1 MHAEMAVTHLERH
14 TPGAEHSHLVLVDSH
29 LVLVDSLAVVRIQ
42 AGHIPVEE
50 AEQGRHL
57 GEDTHH
63 QGEGGVHLVGRHHLE
78 CEPHGLD
85 LQGCMKAQ
93 IYI

>member
-1 MHAEMAVTHLERH
+1 MSVHAEMAVTHLERH
-14 TPGAEHSHLVLVDSH
+14 TPGAEHSH

-78 CEPHGLD
+78 REPHGLD